1 MNFIEHLKLFLYK
14 FIMISTTVFLWSG
27 GYGEGR
33 TPESIPNSVV
43 KTLSADGT
51 LS

>member
-1 MNFIEHLKLFLYK
+1 MNFIEYLKLFLYNL
-14 FIMISTTVFLWSG
+14 ITTTVFLWSG
-27 GYGEGR
+27 DYGEGR
-33 TPESIPNSVV
+33 TPDPIPNSVV

>member
-1 MNFIEHLKLFLYK
+1 MNFIETLKLFLYT
-14 FIMISTTVFLWSG
+14 FNAVILWSG

-33 TPESIPNSVV
+33 TLDSIPNSVV
-43 KTLSADGT
+43 KTFSADGT

>member
-1 MNFIEHLKLFLYK
+1 MNFIEILKLFLYML
-14 FIMISTTVFLWSG
+14 MIYTVILWSG

-33 TPESIPNSVV
+33 TPDSIPNSVV

>member
-1 MNFIEHLKLFLYK
+1 MNFIEYLKLFLYI
-14 FIMISTTVFLWSG
+14 IMIYAVILWSG

-33 TPESIPNSVV
+33 TPDSIPNSVV

>member
-1 MNFIEHLKLFLYK
+1 MNFIETLKLFLYILK
-14 FIMISTTVFLWSG
+14 AVILWSG

-33 TPESIPNSVV
+33 TLDSIPNSVV
-43 KTLSADGT
+43 KTFSADGT

>member
-1 MNFIEHLKLFLYK
+1 MNFIEYLKLFLYNL
-14 FIMISTTVFLWSG
+14 IITTTVFLWSG

-33 TPESIPNSVV
+33 TPDSIPNSVV

>member
-1 MNFIEHLKLFLYK
+1 MNFIELLKLFLYTF
-14 FIMISTTVFLWSG
+14 FIAVILWSG

-33 TPESIPNSVV
+33 TLDSIPNSVV
-43 KTLSADGT
+43 KTFSADGT

>member
-1 MNFIEHLKLFLYK
+1 MNFIENSQTF
-14 FIMISTTVFLWSG
+14 FIHTYIISVILWSG

-33 TPESIPNSVV
+33 TLDTIPNSVV

>member
-1 MNFIEHLKLFLYK
+1 MNFIVRLKLFLYNL
-14 FIMISTTVFLWSG
+14 ITTTVFLWSG

-33 TPESIPNSVV
+33 TPDPIPNSVV

>member
-1 MNFIEHLKLFLYK
+1 MNFIEHSQTFFVHI
-14 FIMISTTVFLWSG
+14 FIYTVILWSG

-33 TPESIPNSVV
+33 TPDSIPNSVV

>member
-1 MNFIEHLKLFLYK
+1 MNFIEILKLFLYIN
-14 FIMISTTVFLWSG
+14 FITVILWSG

-33 TPESIPNSVV
+33 TLDSIPNSVV
-43 KTLSADGT
+43 KTFSADGT